1 MKDVTIGTIDQSGA
15 MTAASDLA
23 GSSTN
28 LDLSGDP
35 VGCIRGVELFT
46 NSYETGGRRSVTYT
60 WVSGM
65 SVIDSKGASTSFG
78 TTATSVGSVNFGNNG
93 CLVGLKAMQ
102 DLNGE
107 V

>member
-1 MKDVTIGTIDQSGA
+1 

-23 GSSTN
+23 GSSAY

-46 NSYETGGRRSVTYT
+46 NSYETGGRRSVTYN

-65 SVIDSKGASTSFG
+65 SVTDSTGAQTSFG
-78 TTATSVGSVNFGNNG
+78 TTATSVGSVNFGDNG
-93 CLVGLKAMQ
+93 CLVGLTAAQ
-102 DLNGE
+102 DRNGE
-107 V
+107 VQGIIMYSKE